1 MVKYAEIILDFS
13 YFKISEAQDKK
24 IEESA
29 VCSQICSQCRSRFND
44 SLSLQELRELDEEIR
59 ENHLEILNRAYLAF
73 ESIHQYVSDLKY
85 FVQELNDGIY
95 IQQSVESVLQDEEGK
110 QLLVRVMVLD
120 K

>member
-1 MVKYAEIILDFS
+1 M
-13 YFKISEAQDKK
+13 
-24 IEESA
+24 
-29 VCSQICSQCRSRFND
+29 
-44 SLSLQELRELDEEIR
+44 DEEIR